1 MTNYDDLIAAGRG
14 KLWEGRCAEAR
25 ACFEAVLDDCPE
37 EAAAHYLCG
46 EAYFLERRLDE
57 ALACHAAAL
66 NRGMDRDIAARG
78 RAMSGMIPGDFGWM
92 SHMLRGDFESAW
104 QLGDRD
110 QALCRQNLSVS
121 SLPRHMR
128 ALWDGS
134 PLDGRRV
141 LVRCYHGLG
150 DTIHFIRY
158 APLLAHR
165 AASVRVEAQP
175 QLLQLLSGL
184 SGIDGLHALTE
195 DHDRDCSEFGCD
207 AEIDVTELPHAFRT
221 TLDTIPAEV
230 PYLWPKPGHM
240 AAARRRLAVLQ
251 GRRKVGLCWAAG
263 AWRPERSVA
272 AAALAPLSDCE
283 GVAFACLQRG
293 PAFESWRTAP
303 NGPLIAEVLTSD
315 SIDETAAVI
324 ANLDLVI
331 TVDTMVAHLAGA
343 LGVPVWVLLHSAAD
357 WRWLLDRDDSPWYPR
372 MRLFR
377 QPSSGDWQS
386 AIAAVAAALC
396 AWTPD

>member
-1 MTNYDDLIAAGRG
+1 VTNYDDLIAAGRG
-14 KLWEGRCAEAR
+14 KLWEGRCAQAR
-25 ACFEAVLDDCPE
+25 ACFEAALYERPNA
-37 EAAAHYLCG
+37 AAAHYLRG
-46 EAYFLERRLDE
+46 ESYFLQRRLDE

-66 NRGMDRDIAARG
+66 NHGMERDIAARG

-110 QALCRQNLSVS
+110 QALCRQNPSVS

-128 ALWDGS
+128 APWDGS

-158 APLLAHR
+158 APLLARR
-165 AASVRVEAQP
+165 AASVVIEAQP
-175 QLLQLLSGL
+175 QLLGLLSGL
-184 SGIDGLHALTE
+184 SGIDRLHALTE
-195 DHDRDCSEFGCD
+195 DRDRSEFGCD

-230 PYLWPKPGHM
+230 PYLWPRPAEI
-240 AAARRRLAVLQ
+240 AAARRRLAVLR

-263 AWRPERSVA
+263 AWRPERSLTPGE
-272 AAALAPLSDCE
+272 LAPLSEME
-283 GVAFACLQRG
+283 GVAFVSLQRG
-293 PAFESWRTAP
+293 PAYESWQAAP
-303 NGPLIAEVLTSD
+303 SGPPIAAGLTSD
-315 SIDETAAVI
+315 SIDETAGVI

-343 LGVPVWVLLHSAAD
+343 LGVPVWILLHSAAD
-357 WRWLLDRDDSPWYPR
+357 WRWLLDRDDSPWYPA

-377 QPSSGDWQS
+377 QPLRGDWQS
-386 AIAAVAAALC
+386 VVQDVASALGD
-396 AWTPD
+396 W